1 MRLGCLILL
10 AACGGGGGFPDAKEV
25 DASPK
30 GTFSAVWSVIDQDS
44 QPISCD
50 RIAGQTMTVLAHN
63 KAFEGG
69 STQIFSCSSGMG
81 TSQQMIAGVYD
92 LDFELAGTF
101 GLYARAGSQLGVAIP
116 ANTNTPLQPLVFQV
130 QATGAMELSFA
141 TGKTG
146 GNCGA
151 TNAGGAGI
159 DGVTITMVH
168 NSDANCAPITLTI
181 APGAT
186 QPGGSY
192 TIDCNTPM
200 TFGCIEADQTIS
212 ASGVPSDGYTVHVTG
227 KIGTKNCYINNDT
240 IQVPPLDKTLV
251 RTLNL
256 ALNTQVSG
264 C

>member
-1 MRLGCLILL
+1 M
-10 AACGGGGGFPDAKEV
+10 
-25 DASPK
+25 
-30 GTFSAVWSVIDQDS
+30 IDQDS

-69 STQIFSCSSGMG
+69 STQIFTCSSGMG
-81 TSQQMIAGVYD
+81 TSQQMIAGAYD

-101 GLYARAGSQLGVAIP
+101 GFYVAAPSQLNVQIP
-116 ANTNTPLQPLVFQV
+116 ANSNTALDPLVFKV
-130 QATGAMELSFA
+130 TATGAIELKLA
-141 TGKTG
+141 TGKSG

-159 DGVTITMVH
+159 DAVTITMNH
-168 NSDANCAPITLTI
+168 NSDTTCAPLTLTI
-181 APGAT
+181 GQGAT
-186 QPGGSY
+186 QPGGTY

-200 TFGCIEADQTIS
+200 TFGCIEADQTIT
-212 ASGVPSDGYTVHVTG
+212 ASGIPSDGYTMHVIG
-227 KIGTKNCYINNDT
+227 KIGTKSCYINNDT
-240 IQVPPLDKTLV
+240 IQIPPLDKLLT